1 MKKSDLRIG
10 TKSLCRLGGAALF
23 AGALLGSLAGRAA
36 EEAAALLPNGG
47 FEQSANQ
54 SAPDGWGKLPAG
66 ATWEQEDGNHFLRLK
81 TPEAGKTVM
90 LYRAVQLPADA
101 KELELSYRVRYA
113 DVKPGKEAWFDGRIM
128 MNFKDAP
135 GKDGKMIKPSPKA
148 PSFRG
153 SSAGWVERKQQIAIP
168 DGAKVLE
175 LMPSLFQAAGGTLDF
190 DDFKLVPVAAPAP

>member
-1 MKKSDLRIG
+1 MKTPLMQSRSKVLRLLAAAMV
-10 TKSLCRLGGAALF
+10 TGAMP
-23 AGALLGSLAGRAA
+23 GMVAA
-36 EEAAALLPNGG
+36 NAADEAASLLPNGG
-47 FEQSANQ
+47 FEQSANP

-66 ATWEQEDGNHFLRLK
+66 ATWEQEEGNHFLRLK
-81 TPEAGKTVM
+81 TQEPGKTVM
-90 LYRAVQLPADA
+90 LYRAVQLPAGA
-101 KELELSYRVRYA
+101 KAVELSYRVRYA

-168 DGAKVLE
+168 EGARVLE
-175 LMPSLFQAAGGTLDF
+175 LMPSLFQATGGTLDF
-190 DDFKLVPVAAPAP
+190 DDFKLAPVAAPAP